1 MPHHCVMNWR
11 IMLGKII
18 RFVGYA
24 WSPVN
29 EEVSF
34 QCSILDSIESLVHCF
49 GFSDSGFGNTKA
61 VELSVSIGVV
71 SCFWPSSLID
81 VCIGIVF
88 CILLKSAPSL
98 AAADDDMT

>member
-1 MPHHCVMNWR
+1 MINTPSWRDEAKTVIIFVEVLMPHHSVMNWC

-18 RFVGYA
+18 CFVGSA

-34 QCSILDSIESLVHCF
+34 QCSILDSIEYLVHCF

-61 VELSVSIGVV
+61 VELSVSIGIV
-71 SCFWPSSLID
+71 SC
-81 VCIGIVF
+81 
-88 CILLKSAPSL
+88 
-98 AAADDDMT
+98 